1 MVTTIVVN
9 PKNLPKRGKMS
20 KHSNEFKRFTDE
32 ILKMPEEKFLEGLL
46 AIISTYYP
54 EQDKTLP
61 REMQVPE
68 NLVMSAMLIAQRIKE
83 IENAKK

>member
-1 MVTTIVVN
+1 
-9 PKNLPKRGKMS
+9 MS

-54 EQDKTLP
+54 EQDKTIP
-61 REMQVPE
+61 REMQVP
-68 NLVMSAMLIAQRIKE
+68 
-83 IENAKK
+83 